1 MGSAQIVRSQTIA
14 VLARAGSLLSRSFD
28 DDEREPDTADTRRL
42 DERDDGAVPGVP
54 HVDRIPRL
62 DRERDLSG
70 LRPEIP
76 LSDLTADCLDRL
88 LALIDHWITDARA
101 HAAEPE
107 ATTET

>member
-1 MGSAQIVRSQTIA
+1 MCRTPPYNRQQYRN
-14 VLARAGSLLSRSFD
+14 
-28 DDEREPDTADTRRL
+28 RL
-42 DERDDGAVPGVP
+42 TEGLHALG
-54 HVDRIPRL
+54 IPRI

-76 LSDLTADCLDRL
+76 LSELTADRLDRL

-107 ATTET
+107 ATSEI